1 MKSNT
6 QTKPIMKIK
15 HLFLVLFGLAAA
27 LAVNAQ
33 TWPAGMQPHGSNSSG
48 NPTPAEATD
57 SVTVGGVLDYFVMPD
72 PVLNPGYDF
81 TTNPLTNLNSTFNWT
96 GTTGASSIVYKKSG
110 PTDIPNYVTI
120 TWGNT
125 PGAYQVSVY
134 EISAAGCQDAT
145 PTTIPVQI
153 IAAPTLTYPAAGGS
167 ESICGT
173 GTDGSLNI
181 NPSPITVNFTSSVS
195 GNRQMQLVYT
205 ITSASHGTIASNVT
219 ANITEAGPG
228 TGTFTLAAPLQYYDT
243 YTVTLNTVSDRIS
256 RKSNVVSN
264 ASGNTTFTVV
274 ITPTPNT
281 GTIYHLPNQ

>member
-1 MKSNT
+1 MNEHLKLMNMK
-6 QTKPIMKIK
+6 TKCT
-15 HLFLVLFGLAAA
+15 FLIFMGLI
-27 LAVNAQ
+27 AVITASAQ
-33 TWPAGMQPHGSNSSG
+33 TWPAGMQAHGNNSSG
-48 NPTPAEATD
+48 NPAPAEATD

-72 PVLNPGYDF
+72 TALNPGYDF
-81 TTNPLTNLNSTFNWT
+81 ATNPLTNLNSTFNWT
-96 GTTGASSIVYKKSG
+96 GTTGASNIVYKQSAG
-110 PTDIPNYVTI
+110 VDIPNYVTI
-120 TWGNT
+120 TWGNAT
-125 PGAYQVSVY
+125 GSFQVSVY

-145 PTTIPVQI
+145 PTTIPVEI

-173 GTDGSLNI
+173 GTDGSLNFS
-181 NPSPITVNFTSSVS
+181 PSAITVNFTSSVS

-205 ITSASHGTIASNVT
+205 ITSANHGVIASNVT
-219 ANITEAGPG
+219 ASITETGAG

-256 RKSNVVSN
+256 RKSNVVAN

>member
-1 MKSNT
+1 MKTIT
-6 QTKPIMKIK
+6 QIPNSMKTKYLLII
-15 HLFLVLFGLAAA
+15 LLGFTAFV
-27 LAVNAQ
+27 AVNAQ
-33 TWPAGMQPHGSNSSG
+33 TWPAGMQAHGNNSSG
-48 NPTPAEATD
+48 NPTPLEATD
-57 SVTVGGVLDYFVMPD
+57 SVTVGGALDYFVMPD
-72 PVLNPGYDF
+72 PTLNPGYDF
-81 TTNPLTNLNSTFNWT
+81 ATNPLTNLNSTFDWT
-96 GTTGASSIVYKKSG
+96 GTTGASGIVYKKSG

-125 PGAYQVSVY
+125 PGLFQVSVY

-145 PTTIPVQI
+145 PTTIPVQV

-173 GTDGSLNI
+173 GTDGSLGI
-181 NPSPITVNFTSSVS
+181 NPSPINVNFTSSVS

-205 ITSASHGTIASNVT
+205 ITSVNHGTIASNVT
-219 ANITEAGPG
+219 ANITETGAGS
-228 TGTFTLAAPLQYYDT
+228 GTFTLAAPLQYYDT